1 MRTLPVSHRVAR
13 LRQRSEAG
21 IVLIA
26 ALAVLL
32 MLTLLSIGMFHS
44 FGLEERITGNTRE
57 KQHAFYAAQSALQ
70 NAEAW
75 LHAGSAGVP
84 TACSLTSVSD
94 APQVCNAATTPS
106 QQTLATTLWN
116 CSYGTPFVPPSV
128 DLAGTWTQQM
138 TTQTDCAGAATQGT
152 YYEDPQY
159 AITYLGPDPANQGT
173 LYQVTAMGYGGNQ
186 NAVAVVQS
194 VYFVSSGTTVVSK

>member
-1 MRTLPVSHRVAR
+1 MSSTPLCPL
-13 LRQRSEAG
+13 LRPLRPGRALERG

-32 MLTLLSIGMFHS
+32 MLTLLSIGMFRS

-70 NAEAW
+70 NGESW
-75 LHAGSAGVP
+75 LAGGNAGP
-84 TACSLTSVSD
+84 GTACSMTNPSATV
-94 APQVCNAATTPS
+94 QICTQATTPS

-116 CSYGTPFVPPSV
+116 GNFGTTFVPAAV
-128 DLAGTWTQQM
+128 TINGIATQQL
-138 TTQTDCAGAATQGT
+138 AATQ
-152 YYEDPQY
+152 YFADPQF
-159 AITYLGPDPANQGT
+159 AITYLGLDPSGQGT
-173 LYQVTAMGYGGNQ
+173 LFQVTSLGYGGSA

-194 VYFVSSGTTVVSK
+194 VYSVNSGTTVVSK